1 MSTSPTRN
9 GSNGAGPIADCI
21 ESLTEDQ
28 AVRAVR
34 LFYDYLP
41 ADVWKGG
48 RKPSLSRLVKV
59 AGQVCDAA
67 PAEIKPVVE
76 SLRDAGVSKP
86 AGDLCKLLLEQFAE
100 DEMFRADLEKAL
112 ALAVKPHMAIDPL
125 SVGAVVLALAAFS
138 ARIRITRAKK
148 GKSEES
154 DIQIEFR
161 APEVLTALGE
171 ALKAV
176 PESILKRFCG

>member
-1 MSTSPTRN
+1 MSTSPTQN
-9 GSNGAGPIADCI
+9 GSNSVGPIAGRID
-21 ESLTEDQ
+21 SLTEDQ
-28 AVRAVR
+28 AVRATR

-41 ADVWKGG
+41 ADVWKDG

-86 AGDLCKLLLEQFAE
+86 TGDLCKLLLEQFAE
-100 DEMFRADLEKAL
+100 DEMFRADLEKAM
-112 ALAVKPHMAIDPL
+112 ALAVKPHMAINPL

-138 ARIRITRAKK
+138 AKIRIIKTKK

-154 DIQIEFR
+154 DVQIEFR
-161 APEVLTALGE
+161 AQEVLTALGE
-171 ALKAV
+171 AMKAL
-176 PESILKRFCG
+176 PKSILEAFGK